1 MDLTWILDRLGGTA
15 TVSLG
20 GLLLGLMFGAAAQQ
34 SRFCLRSAVV
44 QFTRGIMGVKLSVW
58 LLAFSGAAF
67 ATQLLLQSGVLDV
80 ADAKQLSQHT
90 SLSGAAIGGAMFGCG
105 MILARGCASRLL
117 VLSATGNLR
126 ALLSGLVF
134 AVTAQASLHGILAP
148 VRDKLAGV
156 WVVDGG
162 ALLAALPSLGGG
174 VRTSFVLG
182 SVFLVVAI
190 GFAVHNRIAA
200 RIWVSALAA
209 GGAVA
214 LGWLFTYSLSYQ
226 SFDPVPVTSMTF
238 TGPSANTLMVFLS
251 PLAQNLNFDVGL
263 VPGVFL
269 GSFLAAYFAG
279 ELELQGFQGGPSMR
293 RYLAGAVLM
302 GFGGM
307 LAGGC
312 AVGNGMT
319 GASIFSFPAWV
330 ALTAMWAGAGVTDFL
345 VDRHETVPGGFAQT
359 AA

>member
-1 MDLTWILDRLGGTA
+1 MTWILDRLGGTA

-20 GLLLGLMFGAAAQQ
+20 GVLLGLMFGAAAQQ

-80 ADAKQLSQHT
+80 ADAKQLSLHT

-105 MILARGCASRLL
+105 MILSRGCASRLL

-148 VRDKLAGV
+148 IRDKLAGL
-156 WVVDGG
+156 WVVDGS
-162 ALLAALPSLGGG
+162 ALLTALPSLGGG

-182 SVFLVVAI
+182 SVFLAVAI
-190 GFAVHNRIAA
+190 GFAVHNRIAT
-200 RIWVSALAA
+200 RIWVAALAA
-209 GGAVA
+209 GVAVA

-226 SFDPVPVTSMTF
+226 SFDRVPVTSMTF
-238 TGPSANTLMVFLS
+238 TGPSANTLMLFLS
-251 PLAQNLNFDVGL
+251 PLVDLNFDVGL

-269 GSFLAAYFAG
+269 GSFLAALLTG

-293 RYLAGAVLM
+293 RYLVGAVLM

-319 GASIFSFPAWV
+319 GTSIFSFPAWV
-330 ALTAMWAGAGVTDFL
+330 ALTGMWAGGGVTDFL
-345 VDRHETVPGGFAQT
+345 IDRHETIPGGFAQP